1 MAENNPN
8 IPEITPEEEAKLE
21 KMASRRTGFKKHLAI
36 FILVNAFLW
45 LVWYFVFRPGEESKA
60 GDNKTF
66 LMAILFVLLVWLLVI
81 ILHYLMAYKW
91 TKSYK
96 EKELNSLKK
105 MRLKQLQEME
115 DLKAEMAPKEESG
128 QEVQS
133 EEEEV
138 EEPEH
143 RNPNYID

>member
-1 MAENNPN
+1 MENNPN

-36 FILVNAFLW
+36 FILLNAFLW
-45 LVWYFVFRPGEESKA
+45 VVWSFLFRDSEE
-60 GDNKTF
+60 KTF

-81 ILHYLMAYKW
+81 ILHYLMVYKW

-115 DLKAEMAPKEESG
+115 ELKAEMSPKTEPE
-128 QEVQS
+128 QEIQS
-133 EEEEV
+133 EEEANVE
-138 EEPEH
+138 EEPEQ
-143 RNPNYID
+143 RNSNYID

>member
-1 MAENNPN
+1 MSENNPN
-8 IPEITPEEEAKLE
+8 IPEISPEEEAKLE

-36 FILVNAFLW
+36 FILVNVFLW
-45 LVWYFVFRPGEESKA
+45 VVWYFLFR
-60 GDNKTF
+60 DNTENTF
-66 LMAILFVLLVWLLVI
+66 LMAILFVFIVWLLGI
-81 ILHYLMAYKW
+81 ILHYMIVYKW

-115 DLKAEMAPKEESG
+115 DLKAELAQNEEPE
-128 QEVQS
+128 QEAQS
-133 EEEEV
+133 VEEEGVEE